1 MPPEYEDDLSI
12 TDLIAF
18 FLEHWVSLLGAAV
31 GGAVIGLG
39 LSWVL
44 PAKYEVVLPIQI
56 SEVGDMGRVE
66 SPAVVIE
73 RIKSDGFRNRIARD
87 LGDVSVKVSVKVD
100 PIKGTELVLLKTTAT
115 SVDRANTVAQAYLS
129 ALAESHRTKAEPYR
143 QRMSAFL
150 DDLKAEQARALKTRN
165 ELLATITR
173 AHNTSDGAML
183 LKTNLVTLQDNYLQS
198 LSARMLVLQAAM
210 DVSRN
215 FDTRAFVEAEADS
228 ARSPVFPRPE
238 VFGLAGFLAG
248 GCVMLL
254 ALIVRQAWTRRRGD
268 LPRPA

>member
-1 MPPEYEDDLSI
+1 MPTGYENDLSI

-18 FLEHWVSLLGAAV
+18 FLEYRLNLFGATI

-39 LSWVL
+39 LAWVL

-87 LGDVSVKVSVKVD
+87 HGDVSVRASVKVD

-115 SVDRANTVAQAYLS
+115 SVDRANLVAQAYLS
-129 ALAESHRTKAEPYR
+129 ALAESHRSKAEPYR
-143 QRMSAFL
+143 QRMLEFL
-150 DDLKAEQARALKTRN
+150 NGLRTEQARALKTRN

-173 AHNTSDGAML
+173 GPNASDGAML

-198 LSARMLVLQAAM
+198 VSTRILVLQAEM
-210 DVSRN
+210 DLNRN
-215 FDTRAFVEAEADS
+215 FDTRAFVETEADS
-228 ARSPVFPRPE
+228 APSPVFPRPE
-238 VFGLAGFLAG
+238 VFGLAGFFLG
-248 GCVMLL
+248 GFVMLL
-254 ALIVRQAWTRRRGD
+254 ALIVRQAWVRRPID
-268 LPRPA
+268 LPKPA